1 MTRAL
6 DNALAVGNLT
16 RNRILNPAF
25 QVSQEYATG
34 AGPTVTTGGI
44 YVMDGWVGV
53 NNTDGTMTS
62 AQVTTGGIA
71 PSGSPMRVALACTV
85 VDASLAA
92 GQYAEILQPLEGLNL
107 ADLEWGTT
115 NAKSIVLR
123 FYVKTSMAGAYGVS
137 LVNSAT
143 NRCYV
148 QTFTV
153 AAGEVN
159 TDKLVTLVIPGD
171 TTGTWLKDTGVGI
184 YLRICLASGTTA
196 LTASTGW
203 QAGNFLGIT
212 GSQVNFMSS
221 TAGSAFYLA
230 DVGLYEGTAA
240 PPFEVP
246 SYQEEL
252 RRCQRYWEN
261 GTFHVIGAGYAAN
274 AVISNR
280 VSFKNTKRAAPTVA
294 INVTFRTGM
303 NASEGVSF
311 TQTDSVT
318 VSGTTTG
325 ITTGAESQGTWT
337 ANARL

>member
-1 MTRAL
+1 VASGTYIM
-6 DNALAVGNLT
+6 D
-16 RNRILNPAF
+16 
-25 QVSQEYATG
+25 SWYAS
-34 AGPTVTTGGI
+34 
-44 YVMDGWVGV
+44 

-71 PSGSPMRVALACTV
+71 PSGSPMRLAVACTV
-85 VDASLAA
+85 IDASLAA
-92 GQYAEILQPLEGLNL
+92 AQLASLEQRLEGLNV
-107 ADLEWGTT
+107 ADLEWGTAS
-115 NAKSIVLR
+115 AKSIVVR
-123 FYVKTSMAGAYGVS
+123 FVVKTSLAGTYGFSVC
-137 LVNSAT
+137 NGAG
-143 NRCYV
+143 NRSYV

-159 TDKLVTLVIPGD
+159 TDKTLTFVVPGD
-171 TTGTWLKDTGVGI
+171 TTGTWAKDTTTGLIV
-184 YLRICLASGTTA
+184 RICLASGSTFT
-196 LTASTGW
+196 TASTGW

-221 TAGSAFYLA
+221 AAGSAFYLA
-230 DVGLYEGTAA
+230 DAGLYEGTAA

-274 AVISNR
+274 SVIANR
-280 VSFKNTKRAAPTVA
+280 VSFKNTKRATPTVA
-294 INVTFRTGM
+294 ISVSFRTGI
-303 NASEGVSF
+303 NASEGTSF
-311 TQTDSVT
+311 VQTDGVT